1 MIKKLQP
8 VKLSEES
15 SKAISHQLGTQEV
28 VRSAP
33 KSLDPVNFP
42 VFEIPVNQKVLIYVP
57 NHVHVDDNGVE
68 ELMMDKPLIHSV
80 RDGNRFLSYRCISGI
95 TDEAAGFDGSCPL
108 CDGTAEPWDLAR
120 KQIEQQCKVQGLDP
134 EDTDNTDVK
143 SIRSKAFSD
152 RVVKEATRYF
162 TFPIVVIE
170 TVNNDGKTLAKD
182 DKGQMVL
189 KTMWYSISE
198 QAYEDKWKKVFE
210 SLDDEPTHPGGHF
223 FILNYCYT
231 PKRGE
236 PNKRDSAR
244 NMVVVGKTI
253 KNSDNIKSKL
263 DKMTEEWTPEKARET
278 VVNNVLYSHDDLVY
292 VTDSALENTRN
303 MLAIYEGS
311 AATAAIGAGNATG
324 GFELGEAVKPEL
336 PNEAGASPVQMDETD
351 DDIDDM

>member
-8 VKLSEES
+8 VKLSENS
-15 SKAISHQLGTQEV
+15 SKAVSAQLGTQEV

-33 KSLDPVNFP
+33 RSLDPNNFP
-42 VFEIPVNQKVLIYVP
+42 VFDIPVNQKVLIYVP
-57 NHVHVDDNGVE
+57 NHVRVNEAGQE
-68 ELMMDKPLIHSV
+68 ELLMDKPLIHSV

-95 TDEAAGFDGSCPL
+95 VDEEAGFDGTCPL
-108 CDGTAEPWDLAR
+108 CDGTSEPWDLAR

-134 EDTDNTDVK
+134 EDTDNGDVK
-143 SIRSKAFSD
+143 AIRSKAFSD

-170 TVNNDGKTLAKD
+170 TVNNDGKTLAKNE
-182 DKGQMVL
+182 KGGPIL
-189 KTMWYSISE
+189 KPCWYSISE
-198 QAYEDKWKKVFE
+198 QAYEAKWEKIFE

-244 NMVVVGKTI
+244 NLVVSGKTV
-253 KNSDNIKSKL
+253 KGSEQMRTNL

-278 VVNNVLYSHDDLVY
+278 VVNNLLYSQEDLGY
-292 VTDSALENTRN
+292 VADSALENTRN

-311 AATAAIGAGNATG
+311 AAALGGGTGN
-324 GFELGEAVKPEL
+324 FELEAPAPKAEL
-336 PNEAGASPVQMDETD
+336 PADTTPEAAPVAMDETD
-351 DDIDDM
+351 EDIEDM